1 MPSITPDMLAPLEAL
16 RPDDWRRCVS
26 LIETSAPCSRAQF
39 QPGHFTA
46 SAFVLHPSEPSIL
59 LIKHRKLGLWLQ
71 PGGHIHADD
80 PSAQAAAVR
89 ELKEETGLEDF
100 QIIGEPNVVFDLDVH
115 QIPAR
120 PNEPEHAHFDLRFAY
135 RARSTKL
142 HAQEEE
148 VSGIAWTPLEALDEI
163 DTDDSVRRS
172 ATRLWELA

>member
-1 MPSITPDMLAPLEAL
+1 MPPITPDMLAPLEAL

-89 ELKEETGLEDF
+89 ELRRKLASKTFKSSENPTSSSTLMF
-100 QIIGEPNVVFDLDVH
+100 IRSQ
-115 QIPAR
+115 
-120 PNEPEHAHFDLRFAY
+120 
-135 RARSTKL
+135 RARMNPSTL
-142 HAQEEE
+142 ISISASRTGHDLQA
-148 VSGIAWTPLEALDEI
+148 PH
-163 DTDDSVRRS
+163 RRKKS
-172 ATRLWELA
+172 PASLGRL